1 MDIVGRR
8 NWYFLL
14 SLAIILPG
22 IISMAFFGFRLG
34 IDFAGGDQYNLA
46 FTKPVQA
53 SVVQKE
59 MDTFNVEAT
68 VQQAGPNGV
77 LITTKPLSSA
87 QETSIRPDLSQ
98 QSPLGPARSSYAQV
112 GPTIARE
119 LVVGAGGLIA
129 IASILIVIY
138 LSFRFNYKFAVCA
151 ILALLHDVFV
161 LTGIYS
167 ILGKVFNLPLGEINT
182 LFVTAVLTVIGFS
195 VHDTIVIFDRIRE
208 NLRQASRLT
217 FEQNVNLS
225 IIQSVAR
232 SVNTSMT
239 VVFVLVA
246 LFLISPQ
253 NIKGFTLALLIGI
266 VSGTYSSIFNAS
278 PLLVVWRRLA
288 PREGVL
294 YSGPSEYELCK
305 AGPSALF
312 LLVATPSTTSQ
323 LDRIRELIMPTVSF
337 LGYQLY
343 DLALAGSG
351 SSTTL
356 RVRIDRPEGVT
367 LADCE
372 RVSKSVSALLDQA
385 DPFPTRYELE
395 VSSPGAERPLRNLD
409 EYRRFIG
416 RRANVRYRMG
426 GDSEQVAEG
435 RLTAVSDDMIELQL
449 GEGKHLRTVA
459 IPLVDIVS
467 ARLAIDLSRR

>member
-1 MDIVGRR
+1 MNIVGRR

-22 IISMAFFGFRLG
+22 MISMAVFGFRLG

-46 FTKPVQA
+46 FTRPVQA
-53 SVVQKE
+53 SAVQKE
-59 MDTFNVEAT
+59 MDTFNVEAI
-68 VQQAGPNGV
+68 VQQAGSNGV
-77 LITTKPLSSA
+77 LVTTKPLSSV
-87 QETSIRPDLSQ
+87 QETTVRADLTKKFPVDPS
-98 QSPLGPARSSYAQV
+98 RSSYAQV
-112 GPTIARE
+112 GPTIAKE

-129 IASILIVIY
+129 IASILIVMY

-151 ILALLHDVFV
+151 VLALLHDVFV

-225 IIQSVAR
+225 IIQSLAR
-232 SVNTSMT
+232 SLNTSMT

-278 PLLVVWRRLA
+278 PLLVVWRRLD
-288 PREGVL
+288 PR
-294 YSGPSEYELCK
+294 
-305 AGPSALF
+305 
-312 LLVATPSTTSQ
+312 
-323 LDRIRELIMPTVSF
+323 
-337 LGYQLY
+337 
-343 DLALAGSG
+343 
-351 SSTTL
+351 
-356 RVRIDRPEGVT
+356 
-367 LADCE
+367 
-372 RVSKSVSALLDQA
+372 
-385 DPFPTRYELE
+385 
-395 VSSPGAERPLRNLD
+395 
-409 EYRRFIG
+409 
-416 RRANVRYRMG
+416 
-426 GDSEQVAEG
+426 
-435 RLTAVSDDMIELQL
+435 
-449 GEGKHLRTVA
+449 
-459 IPLVDIVS
+459 
-467 ARLAIDLSRR
+467 

>member
-22 IISMAFFGFRLG
+22 IVSMAFFGFRLG

-46 FTKPVQA
+46 FTRPVQA
-53 SVVQKE
+53 TTVQKE

-87 QETSIRPDLSQ
+87 QETAIRADLAKKF
-98 QSPLGPARSSYAQV
+98 PLDPSRSSYAQV

-119 LVVGAGGLIA
+119 LVVGAGGLIV

-138 LSFRFNYKFAVCA
+138 LSIRFNYKFAICA

-225 IIQSVAR
+225 IIQSLAR

-278 PLLVVWRRLA
+278 PLLVVWRRLD
-288 PREGVL
+288 PR
-294 YSGPSEYELCK
+294 
-305 AGPSALF
+305 
-312 LLVATPSTTSQ
+312 
-323 LDRIRELIMPTVSF
+323 
-337 LGYQLY
+337 
-343 DLALAGSG
+343 
-351 SSTTL
+351 
-356 RVRIDRPEGVT
+356 
-367 LADCE
+367 
-372 RVSKSVSALLDQA
+372 
-385 DPFPTRYELE
+385 
-395 VSSPGAERPLRNLD
+395 
-409 EYRRFIG
+409 
-416 RRANVRYRMG
+416 
-426 GDSEQVAEG
+426 
-435 RLTAVSDDMIELQL
+435 
-449 GEGKHLRTVA
+449 
-459 IPLVDIVS
+459 
-467 ARLAIDLSRR
+467 

>member
-22 IISMAFFGFRLG
+22 IVSMAFFGFRLG

-46 FTKPVQA
+46 FTQPVQA
-53 SVVQKE
+53 TAVQKE

-68 VQQAGPNGV
+68 VQQAGTNGV

-87 QETSIRPDLSQ
+87 QETAIRADLAKKF
-98 QSPLGPARSSYAQV
+98 PLDPSRSSYAQV

-119 LVVGAGGLIA
+119 LVVGAGGLIV

-138 LSFRFNYKFAVCA
+138 LSIRFNYKFAICA

-225 IIQSVAR
+225 IIQSLAR
-232 SVNTSMT
+232 SINTSMT

-278 PLLVVWRRLA
+278 PLLVVWRRLD
-288 PREGVL
+288 PR
-294 YSGPSEYELCK
+294 
-305 AGPSALF
+305 
-312 LLVATPSTTSQ
+312 
-323 LDRIRELIMPTVSF
+323 
-337 LGYQLY
+337 
-343 DLALAGSG
+343 
-351 SSTTL
+351 
-356 RVRIDRPEGVT
+356 
-367 LADCE
+367 
-372 RVSKSVSALLDQA
+372 
-385 DPFPTRYELE
+385 
-395 VSSPGAERPLRNLD
+395 
-409 EYRRFIG
+409 
-416 RRANVRYRMG
+416 
-426 GDSEQVAEG
+426 
-435 RLTAVSDDMIELQL
+435 
-449 GEGKHLRTVA
+449 
-459 IPLVDIVS
+459 
-467 ARLAIDLSRR
+467 

>member
-22 IISMAFFGFRLG
+22 IVSMAVFGFRLG

-46 FTKPVQA
+46 FTRPVQA
-53 SVVQKE
+53 TTVQKE

-77 LITTKPLSSA
+77 LVTTKPLSSA
-87 QETSIRPDLSQ
+87 QETTIRADLAKTF
-98 QSPLGPARSSYAQV
+98 PLDPSRSSYAQV

-138 LSFRFNYKFAVCA
+138 LSIRFNYKFAICA

-167 ILGKVFNLPLGEINT
+167 ILGKVLNLPLGEINT

-225 IIQSVAR
+225 IIQSLAR

-239 VVFVLVA
+239 VIFVLVA

-278 PLLVVWRRLA
+278 PLLVVWRRLD
-288 PREGVL
+288 PR
-294 YSGPSEYELCK
+294 
-305 AGPSALF
+305 
-312 LLVATPSTTSQ
+312 
-323 LDRIRELIMPTVSF
+323 
-337 LGYQLY
+337 
-343 DLALAGSG
+343 
-351 SSTTL
+351 
-356 RVRIDRPEGVT
+356 
-367 LADCE
+367 
-372 RVSKSVSALLDQA
+372 
-385 DPFPTRYELE
+385 
-395 VSSPGAERPLRNLD
+395 
-409 EYRRFIG
+409 
-416 RRANVRYRMG
+416 
-426 GDSEQVAEG
+426 
-435 RLTAVSDDMIELQL
+435 
-449 GEGKHLRTVA
+449 
-459 IPLVDIVS
+459 
-467 ARLAIDLSRR
+467 

>member
-8 NWYFLL
+8 NLYFLL

-46 FTKPVQA
+46 FTRPVQA

-87 QETSIRPDLSQ
+87 QETTIRADLAKKF
-98 QSPLGPARSSYAQV
+98 PLDPSRSSYAQV

-119 LVVGAGGLIA
+119 LVVGAGGLIV

-138 LSFRFNYKFAVCA
+138 LSIRFNYKFAIAA

-161 LTGIYS
+161 LTGIWS
-167 ILGKVFNLPLGEINT
+167 ILGKVFNSPLGEINT
-182 LFVTAVLTVIGFS
+182 LFVTAALTVIGFS

-225 IIQSVAR
+225 IIQSLAR
-232 SVNTSMT
+232 SLNTSMT

-246 LFLISPQ
+246 LFLISPT

-278 PLLVVWRRLA
+278 PLLVVWRRLD
-288 PREGVL
+288 PR
-294 YSGPSEYELCK
+294 
-305 AGPSALF
+305 
-312 LLVATPSTTSQ
+312 
-323 LDRIRELIMPTVSF
+323 
-337 LGYQLY
+337 
-343 DLALAGSG
+343 
-351 SSTTL
+351 
-356 RVRIDRPEGVT
+356 
-367 LADCE
+367 
-372 RVSKSVSALLDQA
+372 
-385 DPFPTRYELE
+385 
-395 VSSPGAERPLRNLD
+395 
-409 EYRRFIG
+409 
-416 RRANVRYRMG
+416 
-426 GDSEQVAEG
+426 
-435 RLTAVSDDMIELQL
+435 
-449 GEGKHLRTVA
+449 
-459 IPLVDIVS
+459 
-467 ARLAIDLSRR
+467 

>member
-1 MDIVGRR
+1 MNIVGRR

-22 IISMAFFGFRLG
+22 IISMAFLGFRLG

-46 FTKPVQA
+46 FTRPVQA

-77 LITTKPLSSA
+77 LVTTKPLSSK
-87 QETSIRPDLSQ
+87 QETTIRADLAEKF
-98 QSPLGPARSSYAQV
+98 PLDPTRSSYAQV

-119 LVVGAGGLIA
+119 LVVGAGGLIL

-138 LSFRFNYKFAVCA
+138 LSIRFNYKFAVAA

-161 LTGIYS
+161 LTGIWS
-167 ILGKVFNLPLGEINT
+167 ILGKVFNSPLGEINT
-182 LFVTAVLTVIGFS
+182 LFVTAALTVIGFS

-225 IIQSVAR
+225 IIQSLAR
-232 SVNTSMT
+232 SLNTSMT

-246 LFLISPQ
+246 LFLISPT

-278 PLLVVWRRLA
+278 PLLVVWRRLD
-288 PREGVL
+288 PR
-294 YSGPSEYELCK
+294 
-305 AGPSALF
+305 
-312 LLVATPSTTSQ
+312 
-323 LDRIRELIMPTVSF
+323 
-337 LGYQLY
+337 
-343 DLALAGSG
+343 
-351 SSTTL
+351 
-356 RVRIDRPEGVT
+356 
-367 LADCE
+367 
-372 RVSKSVSALLDQA
+372 
-385 DPFPTRYELE
+385 
-395 VSSPGAERPLRNLD
+395 
-409 EYRRFIG
+409 
-416 RRANVRYRMG
+416 
-426 GDSEQVAEG
+426 
-435 RLTAVSDDMIELQL
+435 
-449 GEGKHLRTVA
+449 
-459 IPLVDIVS
+459 
-467 ARLAIDLSRR
+467 

>member
-8 NWYFLL
+8 NLYFLL

-46 FTKPVQA
+46 FTQPVQA
-53 SVVQKE
+53 TAVQKE

-68 VQQAGPNGV
+68 VQQAGSNGV

-87 QETSIRPDLSQ
+87 QETTIRADLAQ
-98 QSPLGPARSSYAQV
+98 KFPLDPSRSSYAQV

-138 LSFRFNYKFAVCA
+138 LSIRFNYKFAICA

-225 IIQSVAR
+225 IIQSIAR
-232 SVNTSMT
+232 SLNTSMT

-278 PLLVVWRRLA
+278 PLLVVWRRLD
-288 PREGVL
+288 PR
-294 YSGPSEYELCK
+294 
-305 AGPSALF
+305 
-312 LLVATPSTTSQ
+312 
-323 LDRIRELIMPTVSF
+323 
-337 LGYQLY
+337 
-343 DLALAGSG
+343 
-351 SSTTL
+351 
-356 RVRIDRPEGVT
+356 
-367 LADCE
+367 
-372 RVSKSVSALLDQA
+372 
-385 DPFPTRYELE
+385 
-395 VSSPGAERPLRNLD
+395 
-409 EYRRFIG
+409 
-416 RRANVRYRMG
+416 
-426 GDSEQVAEG
+426 
-435 RLTAVSDDMIELQL
+435 
-449 GEGKHLRTVA
+449 
-459 IPLVDIVS
+459 
-467 ARLAIDLSRR
+467 

>member
-22 IISMAFFGFRLG
+22 IISMALFGFRLG

-46 FTKPVQA
+46 FTRPVQA

-68 VQQAGPNGV
+68 VQQAGPTGV

-87 QETSIRPDLSQ
+87 QETTIRADLAQ
-98 QSPLGPARSSYAQV
+98 KYPLDPSKSSYAQV
-112 GPTIARE
+112 GPTIAKE
-119 LVVGAGGLIA
+119 LVVGSGGLIA

-225 IIQSVAR
+225 IIQSLAR
-232 SVNTSMT
+232 SLNTSMT

-278 PLLVVWRRLA
+278 PLLVVWRRLD
-288 PREGVL
+288 PR
-294 YSGPSEYELCK
+294 
-305 AGPSALF
+305 
-312 LLVATPSTTSQ
+312 
-323 LDRIRELIMPTVSF
+323 
-337 LGYQLY
+337 
-343 DLALAGSG
+343 
-351 SSTTL
+351 
-356 RVRIDRPEGVT
+356 
-367 LADCE
+367 
-372 RVSKSVSALLDQA
+372 
-385 DPFPTRYELE
+385 
-395 VSSPGAERPLRNLD
+395 
-409 EYRRFIG
+409 
-416 RRANVRYRMG
+416 
-426 GDSEQVAEG
+426 
-435 RLTAVSDDMIELQL
+435 
-449 GEGKHLRTVA
+449 
-459 IPLVDIVS
+459 
-467 ARLAIDLSRR
+467 

>member
-22 IISMAFFGFRLG
+22 IVSMAFFGFRLG

-46 FTKPVQA
+46 FTRPVQA
-53 SVVQKE
+53 TTVQKE

-68 VQQAGPNGV
+68 VQQAGTNGV

-87 QETSIRPDLSQ
+87 QETAIRADLAKTF
-98 QSPLGPARSSYAQV
+98 PLDPSKSSYAQV

-119 LVVGAGGLIA
+119 LVVGAGGLIV

-138 LSFRFNYKFAVCA
+138 LSIRFNYKFAICA

-225 IIQSVAR
+225 IIQSLAR

-278 PLLVVWRRLA
+278 PLLVVWRRLD
-288 PREGVL
+288 PR
-294 YSGPSEYELCK
+294 
-305 AGPSALF
+305 
-312 LLVATPSTTSQ
+312 
-323 LDRIRELIMPTVSF
+323 
-337 LGYQLY
+337 
-343 DLALAGSG
+343 
-351 SSTTL
+351 
-356 RVRIDRPEGVT
+356 
-367 LADCE
+367 
-372 RVSKSVSALLDQA
+372 
-385 DPFPTRYELE
+385 
-395 VSSPGAERPLRNLD
+395 
-409 EYRRFIG
+409 
-416 RRANVRYRMG
+416 
-426 GDSEQVAEG
+426 
-435 RLTAVSDDMIELQL
+435 
-449 GEGKHLRTVA
+449 
-459 IPLVDIVS
+459 
-467 ARLAIDLSRR
+467 

>member
-46 FTKPVQA
+46 FTRPVQ
-53 SVVQKE
+53 STTVQKE

-87 QETSIRPDLSQ
+87 QETAIRADLAKKF
-98 QSPLGPARSSYAQV
+98 PLDPSRSSYAQV

-119 LVVGAGGLIA
+119 LVVGAGGLIV

-138 LSFRFNYKFAVCA
+138 LSIRFNYKFAICA

-225 IIQSVAR
+225 IIQSLAR

-278 PLLVVWRRLA
+278 PLLVVWRRLD
-288 PREGVL
+288 PR
-294 YSGPSEYELCK
+294 
-305 AGPSALF
+305 
-312 LLVATPSTTSQ
+312 
-323 LDRIRELIMPTVSF
+323 
-337 LGYQLY
+337 
-343 DLALAGSG
+343 
-351 SSTTL
+351 
-356 RVRIDRPEGVT
+356 
-367 LADCE
+367 
-372 RVSKSVSALLDQA
+372 
-385 DPFPTRYELE
+385 
-395 VSSPGAERPLRNLD
+395 
-409 EYRRFIG
+409 
-416 RRANVRYRMG
+416 
-426 GDSEQVAEG
+426 
-435 RLTAVSDDMIELQL
+435 
-449 GEGKHLRTVA
+449 
-459 IPLVDIVS
+459 
-467 ARLAIDLSRR
+467 

>member
-1 MDIVGRR
+1 MNIVGRR

-22 IISMAFFGFRLG
+22 MISMAFFGFRLG

-46 FTKPVQA
+46 FTRPVQA
-53 SVVQKE
+53 SAVQKE
-59 MDTFNVEAT
+59 MDTFNVEAI
-68 VQQAGPNGV
+68 VQQAGSNGV
-77 LITTKPLSSA
+77 LVTTKPLSSV
-87 QETSIRPDLSQ
+87 QETTIRADLTKTFPVDPSK
-98 QSPLGPARSSYAQV
+98 SSYAQV
-112 GPTIARE
+112 GPTIAKE

-129 IASILIVIY
+129 IASILIVMY

-151 ILALLHDVFV
+151 VLALLHDVFV

-225 IIQSVAR
+225 IIQSLAR
-232 SVNTSMT
+232 SLNTSMT

-278 PLLVVWRRLA
+278 PLLVVWRRLD
-288 PREGVL
+288 PR
-294 YSGPSEYELCK
+294 
-305 AGPSALF
+305 
-312 LLVATPSTTSQ
+312 
-323 LDRIRELIMPTVSF
+323 
-337 LGYQLY
+337 
-343 DLALAGSG
+343 
-351 SSTTL
+351 
-356 RVRIDRPEGVT
+356 
-367 LADCE
+367 
-372 RVSKSVSALLDQA
+372 
-385 DPFPTRYELE
+385 
-395 VSSPGAERPLRNLD
+395 
-409 EYRRFIG
+409 
-416 RRANVRYRMG
+416 
-426 GDSEQVAEG
+426 
-435 RLTAVSDDMIELQL
+435 
-449 GEGKHLRTVA
+449 
-459 IPLVDIVS
+459 
-467 ARLAIDLSRR
+467 

>member
-1 MDIVGRR
+1 MNIVGRR

-22 IISMAFFGFRLG
+22 MISMALFGFRLG

-46 FTKPVQA
+46 FTRPVQA
-53 SVVQKE
+53 STVQKE

-68 VQQAGPNGV
+68 VQQAGSNGV
-77 LITTKPLSSA
+77 LVTTKPLSSA
-87 QETSIRPDLSQ
+87 QETTIRADLTKKFPVDPS
-98 QSPLGPARSSYAQV
+98 RSSYAQV
-112 GPTIARE
+112 GPTIAKE

-138 LSFRFNYKFAVCA
+138 LSIRFNYKFAICA
-151 ILALLHDVFV
+151 ILALLHDVFI

-225 IIQSVAR
+225 IIQSIAR

-278 PLLVVWRRLA
+278 PLLVVWRRLD
-288 PREGVL
+288 PR
-294 YSGPSEYELCK
+294 
-305 AGPSALF
+305 
-312 LLVATPSTTSQ
+312 
-323 LDRIRELIMPTVSF
+323 
-337 LGYQLY
+337 
-343 DLALAGSG
+343 
-351 SSTTL
+351 
-356 RVRIDRPEGVT
+356 
-367 LADCE
+367 
-372 RVSKSVSALLDQA
+372 
-385 DPFPTRYELE
+385 
-395 VSSPGAERPLRNLD
+395 
-409 EYRRFIG
+409 
-416 RRANVRYRMG
+416 
-426 GDSEQVAEG
+426 
-435 RLTAVSDDMIELQL
+435 
-449 GEGKHLRTVA
+449 
-459 IPLVDIVS
+459 
-467 ARLAIDLSRR
+467 

>member
-1 MDIVGRR
+1 MNIVGRR

-22 IISMAFFGFRLG
+22 MISMAFFGFRLG

-53 SVVQKE
+53 TVVQKE

-68 VQQAGPNGV
+68 VQQAGSNGV
-77 LITTKPLSSA
+77 LVTTKPLSSA
-87 QETSIRPDLSQ
+87 QETTIRADLAKKF
-98 QSPLGPARSSYAQV
+98 PLDPSRSSYAQV

-129 IASILIVIY
+129 IASILIVMY

-161 LTGIYS
+161 LTGVYS

-225 IIQSVAR
+225 IIQSLAR
-232 SVNTSMT
+232 SLNTSMT

-246 LFLISPQ
+246 LFLISPT

-278 PLLVVWRRLA
+278 PLLVVWRRLD
-288 PREGVL
+288 PR
-294 YSGPSEYELCK
+294 
-305 AGPSALF
+305 
-312 LLVATPSTTSQ
+312 
-323 LDRIRELIMPTVSF
+323 
-337 LGYQLY
+337 
-343 DLALAGSG
+343 
-351 SSTTL
+351 
-356 RVRIDRPEGVT
+356 
-367 LADCE
+367 
-372 RVSKSVSALLDQA
+372 
-385 DPFPTRYELE
+385 
-395 VSSPGAERPLRNLD
+395 
-409 EYRRFIG
+409 
-416 RRANVRYRMG
+416 
-426 GDSEQVAEG
+426 
-435 RLTAVSDDMIELQL
+435 
-449 GEGKHLRTVA
+449 
-459 IPLVDIVS
+459 
-467 ARLAIDLSRR
+467 

>member
-22 IISMAFFGFRLG
+22 IVSMAFFGFRLG

-46 FTKPVQA
+46 FTRPVQA
-53 SVVQKE
+53 TTVQKE

-87 QETSIRPDLSQ
+87 QETAIRADLAKKF
-98 QSPLGPARSSYAQV
+98 PLDPSRSSYAQV

-119 LVVGAGGLIA
+119 LVVGAGGLIV

-138 LSFRFNYKFAVCA
+138 LSIRFNYKFAICA

-167 ILGKVFNLPLGEINT
+167 ILGKVLNLPLGEINT

-225 IIQSVAR
+225 IIQSLAR

-278 PLLVVWRRLA
+278 PLLVVWRRLD
-288 PREGVL
+288 PR
-294 YSGPSEYELCK
+294 
-305 AGPSALF
+305 
-312 LLVATPSTTSQ
+312 
-323 LDRIRELIMPTVSF
+323 
-337 LGYQLY
+337 
-343 DLALAGSG
+343 
-351 SSTTL
+351 
-356 RVRIDRPEGVT
+356 
-367 LADCE
+367 
-372 RVSKSVSALLDQA
+372 
-385 DPFPTRYELE
+385 
-395 VSSPGAERPLRNLD
+395 
-409 EYRRFIG
+409 
-416 RRANVRYRMG
+416 
-426 GDSEQVAEG
+426 
-435 RLTAVSDDMIELQL
+435 
-449 GEGKHLRTVA
+449 
-459 IPLVDIVS
+459 
-467 ARLAIDLSRR
+467 

>member
-46 FTKPVQA
+46 FSQPVQA
-53 SVVQKE
+53 TVVQKE

-68 VQQAGPNGV
+68 VQQAGANGV

-87 QETSIRPDLSQ
+87 QETTIRADLAEKF
-98 QSPLGPARSSYAQV
+98 PLDPSRSSYAQV

-138 LSFRFNYKFAVCA
+138 LSIRFNYKFAICA
-151 ILALLHDVFV
+151 ILALLHDVFI

-225 IIQSVAR
+225 IIQSIAR

-266 VSGTYSSIFNAS
+266 ISGTYSSIFNAS
-278 PLLVVWRRLA
+278 PLLVVWRRLD
-288 PREGVL
+288 PR
-294 YSGPSEYELCK
+294 
-305 AGPSALF
+305 
-312 LLVATPSTTSQ
+312 
-323 LDRIRELIMPTVSF
+323 
-337 LGYQLY
+337 
-343 DLALAGSG
+343 
-351 SSTTL
+351 
-356 RVRIDRPEGVT
+356 
-367 LADCE
+367 
-372 RVSKSVSALLDQA
+372 
-385 DPFPTRYELE
+385 
-395 VSSPGAERPLRNLD
+395 
-409 EYRRFIG
+409 
-416 RRANVRYRMG
+416 
-426 GDSEQVAEG
+426 
-435 RLTAVSDDMIELQL
+435 
-449 GEGKHLRTVA
+449 
-459 IPLVDIVS
+459 
-467 ARLAIDLSRR
+467 

>member
-46 FTKPVQA
+46 FTRPVQA

-87 QETSIRPDLSQ
+87 QETTIRADLAQ
-98 QSPLGPARSSYAQV
+98 KFPLDPSRSSYAQV

-119 LVVGAGGLIA
+119 LVVGAGGLIV
-129 IASILIVIY
+129 IASVLIVIY
-138 LSFRFNYKFAVCA
+138 LSFRFNYKFAICA

-225 IIQSVAR
+225 IIQSLAR
-232 SVNTSMT
+232 SLNTSMT

-246 LFLISPQ
+246 LFLISPL

-278 PLLVVWRRLA
+278 PLLVVWRRLD
-288 PREGVL
+288 PR
-294 YSGPSEYELCK
+294 
-305 AGPSALF
+305 
-312 LLVATPSTTSQ
+312 
-323 LDRIRELIMPTVSF
+323 
-337 LGYQLY
+337 
-343 DLALAGSG
+343 
-351 SSTTL
+351 
-356 RVRIDRPEGVT
+356 
-367 LADCE
+367 
-372 RVSKSVSALLDQA
+372 
-385 DPFPTRYELE
+385 
-395 VSSPGAERPLRNLD
+395 
-409 EYRRFIG
+409 
-416 RRANVRYRMG
+416 
-426 GDSEQVAEG
+426 
-435 RLTAVSDDMIELQL
+435 
-449 GEGKHLRTVA
+449 
-459 IPLVDIVS
+459 
-467 ARLAIDLSRR
+467 

>member
-22 IISMAFFGFRLG
+22 IVSMAVFGFRLG

-46 FTKPVQA
+46 FTRPVQA
-53 SVVQKE
+53 TTVQKE

-77 LITTKPLSSA
+77 LI
-87 QETSIRPDLSQ
+87 
-98 QSPLGPARSSYAQV
+98 
-112 GPTIARE
+112 
-119 LVVGAGGLIA
+119 A

-138 LSFRFNYKFAVCA
+138 LSIRFNYKFAICA

-167 ILGKVFNLPLGEINT
+167 ILGKVLNLPLGEINT

-225 IIQSVAR
+225 IIQSLAR

-278 PLLVVWRRLA
+278 PLLVVWRRLD
-288 PREGVL
+288 PR
-294 YSGPSEYELCK
+294 
-305 AGPSALF
+305 
-312 LLVATPSTTSQ
+312 
-323 LDRIRELIMPTVSF
+323 
-337 LGYQLY
+337 
-343 DLALAGSG
+343 
-351 SSTTL
+351 
-356 RVRIDRPEGVT
+356 
-367 LADCE
+367 
-372 RVSKSVSALLDQA
+372 
-385 DPFPTRYELE
+385 
-395 VSSPGAERPLRNLD
+395 
-409 EYRRFIG
+409 
-416 RRANVRYRMG
+416 
-426 GDSEQVAEG
+426 
-435 RLTAVSDDMIELQL
+435 
-449 GEGKHLRTVA
+449 
-459 IPLVDIVS
+459 
-467 ARLAIDLSRR
+467 